1 MTFPDFVNLIVN
13 GPKELAEYIDQNQLE
28 GQSLGI
34 DTGMVDA
41 KGQSAKWDS
50 YWHRCGLCNP
60 GFKPHYILHYEHYQ
74 QDEEVRTKKSRNLC
88 FKKVVPDLDFLM
100 MMKSIS
106 LSWSRYDQGL
116 ILVY

>member
-1 MTFPDFVNLIVN
+1 MGFL
-13 GPKELAEYIDQNQLE
+13 LAQMRTL
-28 GQSLGI
+28 QSWIQASLYLALRALP
-34 DTGMVDA
+34 TGRR
-41 KGQSAKWDS
+41 GT
-50 YWHRCGLCNP
+50 YR
-60 GFKPHYILHYEHYQ
+60 
-74 QDEEVRTKKSRNLC
+74 KSRNLR